1 MKSLLLFQLSF
12 YQTHNLEIVKAALIK
27 SSLPLFTEVSIAFV
41 KYLKHANAQ
50 FFLIFMR
57 VINFSNYQE
66 RNFIIVQFLFFHAL
80 KLFTTIANQHF
91 AT

>member
-41 KYLKHANAQ
+41 KYQKHANAQ
-50 FFLIFMR
+50 FF
-57 VINFSNYQE
+57 
-66 RNFIIVQFLFFHAL
+66 
-80 KLFTTIANQHF
+80 
-91 AT
+91 